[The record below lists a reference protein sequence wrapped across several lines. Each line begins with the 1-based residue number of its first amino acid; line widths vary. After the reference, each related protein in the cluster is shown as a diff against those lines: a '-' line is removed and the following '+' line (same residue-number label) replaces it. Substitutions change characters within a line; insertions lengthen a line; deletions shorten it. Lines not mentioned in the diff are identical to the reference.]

1 MITKSQI
8 HETQKKWGDG
18 IVKIG
23 TLKDNESECL
33 EFTKSFLN
41 SLYDFENNDVLFK
54 PTKPT
59 DENLRPN
66 FGKALSNFLG
76 VSKSCCSEDE
86 GYAMKPWLDVKF
98 VNSGFII
105 ENERAI
111 AMGNYFFTDC
121 SGAVVKV
128 EYTFGY
134 KLRNGSLV
142 IDLHHSSLPF
152 SL

>member
-8 HETQKKWGDG
+8 HESQRKWGDG

-23 TLKDNESECL
+23 ALKDNESECL

-54 PTKPT
+54 PTKAS
-59 DENLRPN
+59 EEQFRPN
-66 FGKALSNFLG
+66 FQMALSYFLG
-76 VSKSCCSEDE
+76 GSNSFCSEDE
-86 GYAMKPWLDVKF
+86 GFAMKPWVDVKF
-98 VNSGFII
+98 ANSGFII

-111 AMGNYFFTDC
+111 AMGNYFFTDS

-134 KLRNGSLV
+134 KLRNGHLL

>member
-8 HETQKKWGDG
+8 HETQRKWGDG

-23 TLKDNESECL
+23 ALKDNESECL
-33 EFTKSFLN
+33 EFTRWFLN
-41 SLYDFENNDVLFK
+41 CLYDFENNDVLFK
-54 PTKPT
+54 PTKAS
-59 DENLRPN
+59 EEQFRPN
-66 FGKALSNFLG
+66 FQMALSYFLG
-76 VSKSCCSEDE
+76 GSNSYCTEDE
-86 GYAMKPWLDVKF
+86 GFAMKPWLDVKF

-111 AMGNYFFTDC
+111 AMGNYFFTDS